1 MVDFFPVAPKPRRVE
16 KGGIKNAPEDQNKSA
31 DDDYWSKDDENEC
44 VIRIHRTPRK
54 KLFDPRGSNCPI
66 DIEFLADET
75 LTIIKYLNGENDS
88 IQSTTWRNLSDPKD
102 DQSQE
107 WIGETY
113 FQVDVHALEK
123 WGDTSRGDA
132 PPSDDDYEPMSEDE
146 IEEALRGR
154 DYDPLADFAEEE
166 SSIAPAVPGEEHDHY
181 KAPKFAP
188 VAKPG
193 VFLGYRFEPG
203 GKWKGDY
210 YVADLEHFQAGV
222 VRPSIHQVKQIYHNA
237 EEPFVFPLLKAYE
250 ARTRE
255 IASYKHDRLS
265 DPDHPSG
272 KILPRE
278 DESFSFDEG
287 RFDHGDDE
295 GDRQDR
301 LNLTIFLRL
310 TSLIITSP
318 MNLPLTKGM
327 TTGCALKKKGPGI
340 DTTSRRERTSL
351 ETTPVLYLQGG
362 RSKLISTM
370 SESLIATSSTPETRS
385 IATPVM
391 CMPAAIGLEHTNS
404 GPGLPSFST
413 RAARPKGGVPLP
425 RSRSAKT

>member
-1 MVDFFPVAPKPRRVE
+1 M
-16 KGGIKNAPEDQNKSA
+16 
-31 DDDYWSKDDENEC
+31 
-44 VIRIHRTPRK
+44 
-54 KLFDPRGSNCPI
+54 
-66 DIEFLADET
+66 
-75 LTIIKYLNGENDS
+75 
-88 IQSTTWRNLSDPKD
+88 
-102 DQSQE
+102 
-107 WIGETY
+107 
-113 FQVDVHALEK
+113 
-123 WGDTSRGDA
+123 
-132 PPSDDDYEPMSEDE
+132 
-146 IEEALRGR
+146 
-154 DYDPLADFAEEE
+154 
-166 SSIAPAVPGEEHDHY
+166 
-181 KAPKFAP
+181 
-188 VAKPG
+188 
-193 VFLGYRFEPG
+193 
-203 GKWKGDY
+203 
-210 YVADLEHFQAGV
+210 
-222 VRPSIHQVKQIYHNA
+222 RPSIHQVKQIYHDA
-237 EEPFVFPLLKAYE
+237 DEPFVFPLLKAYE

-301 LNLTIFLRL
+301 RQYAESDNIPEAD
-310 TSLIITSP
+310 LIDLHVSDESSP
-318 MNLPLTKGM
+318 DKRDDYWVRFEEERSWHRYHVKARKDFFGDDTRPLP
-327 TTGCALKKKGPGI
+327 
-340 DTTSRRERTSL
+340 S
-351 ETTPVLYLQGG
+351 GG